1 MAALVLNFLCSIL
14 PTRRSRTHLCP
25 VHLHSAINPLHS
37 FPGEFDPWRR
47 GSLGGSGDRKTHRP
61 WINFQGQAWLS
72 GHAKLALSGDAAL
85 RGNETGIHATLHR
98 RIPSDRC
105 GINHFCMFG
114 VSGLMEP
121 ESPPGTSR
129 SYPAEHPGLQLRA
142 VNQHCRNTF
151 TFSKF
156 LKSAR
161 AALFYSS

>member
-1 MAALVLNFLCSIL
+1 ME
-14 PTRRSRTHLCP
+14 TRK
-25 VHLHSAINPLHS
+25 
-37 FPGEFDPWRR
+37 PGR
-47 GSLGGSGDRKTHRP
+47 LGDRKTHRP

-85 RGNETGIHATLHR
+85 RGNETGIHATLHG

-121 ESPPGTSR
+121 ESPLGTSR

-151 TFSKF
+151 TFSKL
-156 LKSAR
+156 LKNAR